1 MKRAQ
6 VMAGLALVVVMGGC
20 GRFIKAPQT
29 NTSGW
34 AVSRTQH
41 VKVYTDAWI
50 EHEHMQEWLELSH
63 SAYQALFPNV
73 RTGTVDAVWLKNQP
87 GGVRFYSP
95 LDDPASG
102 WTLETMPSG
111 GQIGREGL
119 IVLERREEMVRS
131 GDTFAV
137 RSVRDEGLAK
147 SQMAHLFI
155 MKAVPQAPLWLQ
167 MGLARYMS
175 RFRIH
180 YKGDYAIACFGSVVF
195 DEPIFSGGGRS
206 GRRVI
211 IPYGELT
218 STDWY
223 VYDRKRRYWYEY
235 TAYAFIHYLIH
246 GERGFHRQRFPLL
259 LKALAEGKNT
269 DDALALAYP
278 HILPGEWDDRIEAYT
293 HPKQGPAR
301 IAENPYI
308 QQGMCLKVPPV
319 RLAEAKPKRSPADQS
334 EVDLMLDDLVR
345 VDPFHRHSNWL
356 PHDVVEAEAAKRPRG
371 PRSPRVPGPG
381 GSGTERPEDEKNP
394 VPTIRSGTSA
404 PPPAPPPPPPS
415 IPPP

>member
-1 MKRAQ
+1 MNRAHR
-6 VMAGLALVVVMGGC
+6 MAGLVLVVALGGC
-20 GRFIKAPQT
+20 AHRGPPR
-29 NTSGW
+29 GW

-50 EHEHMQEWLELSH
+50 EHEYMQEWLELSH

-73 RTGTVDAVWLKNQP
+73 VTGTVDAVWLKNEP
-87 GGVRFYSP
+87 GGLRFFSP
-95 LDDPASG
+95 MDDPAAG

-111 GQIGREGL
+111 GKIGREGL
-119 IVLERREEMVRS
+119 IVLERRDEMSVGPNGVS
-131 GDTFAV
+131 M

-180 YKGDYAIACFGSVVF
+180 YRKDHAIACFGSVAF
-195 DEPIFSGGGRS
+195 DEPVRSEGRN
-206 GRRVI
+206 GRRVL
-211 IPYGELT
+211 IPYQELT
-218 STDWY
+218 TTDWY
-223 VYDRKRRYWYEY
+223 VYDRKKRYWYEY
-235 TAYAFIHYLIH
+235 TAYALVHYLMH
-246 GERGFHRQRFPLL
+246 GDRGDLTRQGGFHRTRFPLL

-278 HILPGEWDDRIEAYT
+278 HILASEWDDRLEVYVR
-293 HPKQGPAR
+293 PREGVAR
-301 IAENPYI
+301 IAENVYLP
-308 QQGMCLKVPPV
+308 QGMCLKIPPV
-319 RLAEAKPKRSPADQS
+319 RLAEEKPKRTPANPA
-334 EVDLMLDDLVR
+334 EVELMLDDLVR
-345 VDPFHRHSNWL
+345 VDPFHRHAGWL

-381 GSGTERPEDEKNP
+381 GPGTETPEDDKNP
-394 VPTIRSGTSA
+394 IPTIRTPGN
-404 PPPAPPPPPPS
+404 PPPQ
-415 IPPP
+415 